1 MPLTI
6 ISGGVGSGKSG
17 YLYKSISETLSKNP
31 DCNAILIV
39 PEQFSFTAEK
49 SLSEEFGGLG
59 INKIEVVT
67 FSRLLKR
74 FLPKKDRVLQSGK
87 AMLLQRAAKT
97 VSKDNAFYLSSS
109 RSGFIDALS
118 DLFSELKRYG
128 VSPDDFDGLDIGNAH
143 TAKKLSSI
151 NEIYR
156 AYVSSFSDKLADG
169 DDDMALFADIA
180 ENSDI
185 FGNTF
190 FYIDDYSDFM
200 PAHYSVIRAF
210 LRRSRGVFVTLCID
224 EKLSSD
230 LFLPVIKTKNKL
242 ISLCGKLNVPCEN
255 ITLSGDCDY
264 IKAED
269 IRHLIKNWE
278 EKPRY
283 SEKCENISV
292 FNALDLYSEVEHTGA
307 GIISLVR
314 DGGLRFRDIGIICG
328 DMEQYLHILTSVFA
342 DFNIP
347 FFTDEKLSVSMHP
360 VAKTVLSLFEIIKDN
375 WSYSA
380 VFDYLRSGYIYTKS
394 DDGVSAISQEDV
406 DILENY
412 VLACGIKGKKA
423 WFSEWTSDGGTPFD
437 EVIGSRPA
445 DEFDLEKLNALRIG
459 IIAPFERFLE
469 NKGRTAAAIAEAVYN
484 FMCDINLYDG
494 ILSECAAFDA
504 SGNRNE
510 SEQFRQVW
518 NFIIETLD
526 QLVTVAPSG
535 VMSREEFYDLFM
547 CGLSECEIAIIPSGL
562 DRVALGTV
570 SRNSPTRVK
579 ALFILGALDGQ
590 FPKISQGGNILTDL
604 DRSLISSALKVRQK
618 ELAPD
623 NTGRIMLENFKFYK
637 MLTTATEKLFIS
649 FPSSD
654 REGNS
659 VNPAHFVSEITDMF
673 RIKVTENIISAP
685 SADELLASPRRGF
698 YYMLSKISEYYKKTP
713 DRLWKTVHDW
723 YSKNPE
729 YRTKLDIL
737 KTAAEYRRLQ
747 PTLSRMRAEALYG
760 KNKKYS
766 ITALERFEK
775 CPFSYYLERGLCLAE
790 QREQEISASHMGSL
804 MHLAIYEFCRLVE
817 NGEKSLSEIHRRW
830 TALTDEE
837 CDSLIHTVIT
847 KMSEK
852 ILKAETDDTGKI
864 KYLLARCEATLKSS
878 VSSVRK
884 SLASGEYAA
893 ICYEKDFETQI
904 SDKGDKITLSGKIDR
919 IDVMEDTAKNRLNLR
934 IVDYKSG
941 SKSFSVK
948 GILDKVDMQLVIYA
962 IAAEEMAKNGLLSES
977 SKLSPQ
983 VRAILYS
990 RLADSENE
998 DISIGS
1004 EDTFSDTRK
1013 THKMDGLFIL
1023 DEDIESLSPD
1033 ALCQMDSDISAGA
1046 ESEFLNVKR
1055 DKDGNFKKGAHIA
1068 SREQFDIMAKYVK
1081 KAAVDAD
1088 RAIKSGNI
1096 DIKPYCVGTNVPCS
1110 YCSFSDICMFDKKH
1124 DKCRMEKTAE
1134 DIYEYMEKEVTED
1147 AEN

>member
-1 MPLTI
+1 MPLKI

-74 FLPKKDRVLQSGK
+74 YLPKLNRVLPCGK

-128 VSPDDFDGLDIGNAH
+128 VSPDDFDGLEIENEH

-151 NEIYR
+151 NEIYK
-156 AYVSSFSDKLADG
+156 AYISSFTDNLADS
-169 DDDMALFADIA
+169 DDDMALFAEIA

-200 PAHYSVIRAF
+200 PTHYGVIRAF
-210 LRRSRGVFVTLCID
+210 LRRSRGVFVTLCI
-224 EKLSSD
+224 EEALSDGVFS
-230 LFLPVIKTKNKL
+230 PVVKTKGKL
-242 ISLCGKLNVPCEN
+242 TSLCERMNVPCE
-255 ITLSGDCDY
+255 TVKLAGDCEY

-269 IRHLIKNWE
+269 IRHLIKNWD
-278 EKPRY
+278 EKPKY
-283 SEKCENISV
+283 SGKSENISV
-292 FNALDLYSEVEHTGA
+292 FNALDIYSEAEHA
-307 GIISLVR
+307 ASCIISLVR
-314 DGGLRFRDIGIICG
+314 DSGMRFRDIGIICG

-342 DFNIP
+342 DFDIP
-347 FFTDEKLSVSMHP
+347 FFTDEKLSVTMHP

-394 DDGVSAISQEDV
+394 DGGITAVSQEDV

-423 WFSEWTSDGGTPFD
+423 WFSEWTALGGTPFD
-437 EVIGSRPA
+437 EVIGDHA
-445 DEFDLEKLNALRIG
+445 GDEFDLEELNALRKG

-469 NKGRTAAAIAEAVYN
+469 NKGRTAAAIAEAVFN
-484 FMCDINLYDG
+484 FMCDINLYEG
-494 ILSECAAFDA
+494 IIAECAAFDA

-526 QLVTVAPSG
+526 QLVTVTPAG
-535 VMSREEFYDLFM
+535 TISREEFRDLFL
-547 CGLSECEIAIIPSGL
+547 CGLSECKIAIIPSGI
-562 DRVALGTV
+562 DRVSLGTV
-570 SRNSPTRVK
+570 SRNSPSRVK

-590 FPKISQGGNILTDL
+590 FPKISGGGNILTDL
-604 DRSLISSALKVRQK
+604 DRHFISSALNERNK
-618 ELAPD
+618 ELAPE
-623 NTGRIMLENFKFYK
+623 NKSRILLENFKFHK
-637 MLTTATEKLFIS
+637 MLTSATEKLFIS

-654 REGNS
+654 REGNG
-659 VNPAHFVSEITDMF
+659 VNPAHFVSEIIEMF
-673 RIKVTENIISAP
+673 DIKVTENIISAP
-685 SADELLASPRRGF
+685 PIDELLASPQRGF
-698 YYMLSKISEYYKKTP
+698 YYMLANIPKHSEKTP
-713 DRLWKTVHDW
+713 DKLWKALNDW
-723 YSKNPE
+723 YAKNPE
-729 YRTKLDIL
+729 YHKKLDL
-737 KTAAEYRRLQ
+737 LNAAKAYRKLQ
-747 PTLSRMRAEALYG
+747 PMLSRIKAEMLYG

-766 ITALERFEK
+766 ITALEKFEK
-775 CPFSYYLERGLCLAE
+775 CPFSYYLERGLCLAD
-790 QREQEISASHMGSL
+790 QKEQEINASQMGSL
-804 MHLAIYEFCRLVE
+804 MHLAIYEFCKLVE
-817 NGEKSLSEIHRRW
+817 AGAKSLSDIHERW

-837 CDSLIHTVIT
+837 CDSLIHTVIS

-852 ILKAETDDTGKI
+852 ILKAETDDAGKI

-878 VSSVRK
+878 VSAVRK

-904 SDKGDKITLSGKIDR
+904 GDKDGKITLIGKIDR
-919 IDVMEDTAKNRLNLR
+919 IDVMEDAEKNMLNLR

-941 SKSFSVK
+941 SKSFSGK
-948 GILDKVDMQLVIYA
+948 SILDKVDMQLVIYA
-962 IAAEEMAKNGLLSES
+962 IAAEEMAKSGLLDKSGAKE
-977 SKLSPQ
+977 PQ

-990 RLADSENE
+990 RLADSKNE
-998 DISIGS
+998 DISI
-1004 EDTFSDTRK
+1004 SDSDSFQNSKK

-1023 DEDIESLSPD
+1023 DEENDVLSSD
-1033 ALCQMDSDISAGA
+1033 ALCRMDSEIAAGG
-1046 ESEFLNVKR
+1046 ESDFLNVLP
-1055 DKDGNFKKGAHIA
+1055 DKNGNYQKGAHVA
-1068 SREQFDIMAKYVK
+1068 SRKQFDIMSKYVK

-1088 RAIKSGNI
+1088 RAIKGGNI
-1096 DIKPYCVGTNVPCS
+1096 EIKPYCSGNNTPCS
-1110 YCSFSDICMFDKKH
+1110 YCSFSDICMFDKKNG
-1124 DKCRMEKTAE
+1124 KYRMEQEVA
-1134 DIYEYMEKEVTED
+1134 DIYEYMEKEVAED

>member
-1 MPLTI
+1 MPLKI
-6 ISGGVGSGKSG
+6 ISGGIGSGKSS
-17 YLYKSISETLSKNP
+17 YLYKSISETLSQNP
-31 DCNAILIV
+31 DCNAVLIV

-74 FLPKKDRVLQSGK
+74 FLPEANRVLPCGK
-87 AMLLQRAAKT
+87 AMLLQKAAKS
-97 VSKDNAFYLSSS
+97 VSKENAFYLSSS

-128 VSPDDFDGLDIGNAH
+128 VSPDDFDGLDIENAH
-143 TAKKLSSI
+143 TAKKLSSV

-156 AYVSSFSDKLADG
+156 AYLESFSGDLADS
-169 DDDMALFADIA
+169 DDDMALFAEIA
-180 ENSDI
+180 EKSDI
-185 FGNTF
+185 FGNTY

-200 PAHYSVIRAF
+200 PAHYNIIRAF

-224 EKLSSD
+224 EALSCD
-230 LFLPVIKTKNKL
+230 LFSPVIKTKNKL
-242 ISLCGKLNVPCEN
+242 ISLCEKLNFPYETV
-255 ITLSGDCDY
+255 TLTGDCDY
-264 IKAED
+264 IKAAD
-269 IRHLIKNWE
+269 IRHLIKNWV
-278 EKPRY
+278 EKQPFA
-283 SEKCENISV
+283 EKSENISV
-292 FNALDLYSEVEHTGA
+292 FNALDLYSEAEHTGA
-307 GIISLVR
+307 SIISLVR

-342 DFNIP
+342 DFGIP

-360 VAKTVLSLFEIIKDN
+360 IAKTVLSLFDIIRDN

-380 VFDYLRSGYIYTKS
+380 VFDYLRSGYIYTKT
-394 DDGVSAISQEDV
+394 DDGVTALSQEDV

-437 EVIGSRPA
+437 EVIGSRPC
-445 DEFDLEKLNALRIG
+445 DEFDLEKLNSLRIA
-459 IIAPFERFLE
+459 IITPFERFLE
-469 NKGRTAAAIAEAVYN
+469 NKGRTARAIAEAVYN

-494 ILSECAAFDA
+494 IIVECAAFDS

-518 NFIIETLD
+518 NFILETLD
-526 QLVTVAPSG
+526 QLVAVTPNGTV
-535 VMSREEFYDLFM
+535 SREEFCDLFR
-547 CGLSECEIAIIPSGL
+547 CGLAECEIAIIPSGL
-562 DRVALGTV
+562 DRVSLGTV
-570 SRNSPTRVK
+570 SRNSPARIK

-604 DRSLISSALKVRQK
+604 DRSLISSALKSRQK

-623 NTGRIMLENFKFYK
+623 NMGRIMLENFKFYK

-654 REGNS
+654 REGNA
-659 VNPAHFVSEITDMF
+659 VNPAHFVSEIVEMF
-673 RIKVTENIISAP
+673 SLNVKENILSAP
-685 SADELLASPRRGF
+685 PVEELLASPRRGF
-698 YYMLSKISEYYKKTP
+698 YYMLAKLSEYYKKTP
-713 DRLWKTVHDW
+713 DALWNSVYGW

-729 YRTKLDIL
+729 YRAKLDIL
-737 KTAAEYRRLQ
+737 RTAAEYKRLQ
-747 PTLSRMRAEALYG
+747 PVLSRLKAEALYG

-766 ITALERFEK
+766 ITALEKFEK

-790 QREQEISASHMGSL
+790 QREREITASEMGSL
-804 MHLAIYEFCRLVE
+804 MHLAVYEFCKLVE
-817 NGEKSLSEIHRRW
+817 NGEKNLSEIHKRW
-830 TALTDEE
+830 IALTDED
-837 CDSLIHTVIT
+837 CDRLIHTVILG
-847 KMSEK
+847 MSEK
-852 ILKAETDDTGKI
+852 ILKSETEDAGKI

-878 VSSVRK
+878 VSAVRK

-904 SDKGDKITLSGKIDR
+904 SDKDGKITLSGKIDR
-919 IDVMEDTAKNRLNLR
+919 IDVMEDSEKNSLNIR

-941 SKSFSVK
+941 NKSFSAK

-962 IAAEEMAKNGLLSES
+962 IAAEEMAKSGLLTES
-977 SKLSPQ
+977 GAPKPQ

-990 RLADSENE
+990 KLADSESDAINVRDE
-998 DISIGS
+998 ESY
-1004 EDTFSDTRK
+1004 SDTKK

-1023 DEDIESLSPD
+1023 DEENESLSPD
-1033 ALCQMDSDISAGA
+1033 ALCQMDHGIAKGEKSD
-1046 ESEFLNVKR
+1046 FLNVSS
-1055 DKDGNFKKGAHIA
+1055 DKNGKFPKGAHIA
-1068 SREQFDIMAKYVK
+1068 SKEQFDIMTRYVK

-1088 RAIKSGNI
+1088 RAIKAGNI
-1096 DIKPYCVGTNVPCS
+1096 DIKPYSGGSGAPCS
-1110 YCSFSDICMFDKKH
+1110 YCSFADICMFDKKR
-1124 DKCRMEKTAE
+1124 DEYRMENKAD
-1134 DIYEYMEKEVTED
+1134 DIYDYMEKEVTED